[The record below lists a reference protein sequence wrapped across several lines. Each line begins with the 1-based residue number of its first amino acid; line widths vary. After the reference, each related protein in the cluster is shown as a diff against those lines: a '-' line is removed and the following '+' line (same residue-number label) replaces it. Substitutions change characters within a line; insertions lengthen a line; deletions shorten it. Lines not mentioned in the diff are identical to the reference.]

1 MEIIIKSAVIAI
13 IIFVVVSYVVQ
24 TTIDKLKR
32 K

>member
-24 TTIDKLKR
+24 TAIDKIR